1 MLGGSAA
8 IDSIADGGALVHWRH
23 DVLVPPH
30 FCSSSNISQLVF
42 QSSSVA
48 RSHFC
53 FFTAS
58 VFREL
63 KAVLKGISFAAAV
76 VGLAV
81 LALMNKEVSF
91 LPSAVGRAA
100 ASEARTDAD
109 GGFLLRGEDDR
120 PTSWRRV
127 RAYKVSQAITS
138 LFLIAKPFTETLLCS

>member
-8 IDSIADGGALVHWRH
+8 IDSIAAGGALVHWRH

-30 FCSSSNISQLVF
+30 FCSSSNIS

-127 RAYKVSQAITS
+127 RVYKVSQAITS
-138 LFLIAKPFTETLLCS
+138 LFLIAKPYTETLLCS

>member
-1 MLGGSAA
+1 M
-8 IDSIADGGALVHWRH
+8 
-23 DVLVPPH
+23 
-30 FCSSSNISQLVF
+30 
-42 QSSSVA
+42 
-48 RSHFC
+48 
-53 FFTAS
+53 
-58 VFREL
+58 
-63 KAVLKGISFAAAV
+63 LKGISFAAAV

-109 GGFLLRGEDDR
+109 ADGGFLLRGEDDR

-138 LFLIAKPFTETLLCS
+138 LFLIAKPYTETLLCS